1 MGKSALASTSPSC
14 DPHKFHVARS
24 TSSSS
29 SASSSHHRPHHRH
42 RHRHHHHRR
51 HERRVNIVLIP
62 TPRRTVATCVR
73 SPWRTMAPF
82 QQYID
87 THAPCDRS
95 SVRSHAKSCVYHVV
109 SAHNT
114 SVLMHTNTGHRRTS
128 YRTVAPSVSAQNLI
142 RTHSHPPHPLS
153 LVAVFARTVNTCI
166 RGAFQVFVCPR
177 AIALRSLM
185 APPGSFLHIPLSPRQ
200 NRWWRKTRKAGKWAT
215 RARRRRRQR
224 REERRRMDREQ
235 RRRQKHLGQAHQPNL
250 RTGPL

>member
-1 MGKSALASTSPSC
+1 MGNQRSHQRAHHVTHTSSTSQHQLPPHRQHHHRTTALIIVIVIAITIIVVTIVVSTRRTVATCVRSPWTPKTTLASS
-14 DPHKFHVARS
+14 R
-24 TSSSS
+24 
-29 SASSSHHRPHHRH
+29 HRPHHRH
-42 RHRHHHHRR
+42 RHHHRR

-128 YRTVAPSVSAQNLI
+128 YRTKHPIL
-142 RTHSHPPHPLS
+142 THSHPPHP
-153 LVAVFARTVNTCI
+153 
-166 RGAFQVFVCPR
+166 
-177 AIALRSLM
+177 
-185 APPGSFLHIPLSPRQ
+185 SP
-200 NRWWRKTRKAGKWAT
+200 
-215 RARRRRRQR
+215 
-224 REERRRMDREQ
+224 
-235 RRRQKHLGQAHQPNL
+235 
-250 RTGPL
+250 